1 VRDQLTTRCLPVDA
15 VDVLDADMRAAVL
28 RFQDDR
34 GLGSDGVIGPETL
47 MALAAHDDAGPR
59 LLKGLE

>member
-1 VRDQLTTRCLPVDA
+1 
-15 VDVLDADMRAAVL
+15 MRAAVL
-28 RFQDDR
+28 KFQGDR

-47 MALAAHDDAGPR
+47 MALAARDESGPR